1 MHGLP
6 GLGGDPEAGEGPQ
19 QQGSTL
25 NRRQSNSRYILW
37 TVFPEILQNKL
48 LTYMYTYWIKW
59 LIEESFGSF
68 GQLICVLTML
78 WFQRAN
84 LSCLASDQT
93 TNFFNTNTWNWLGV
107 ISKSFCLTF
116 SDCWEFIQGVRMI
129 IQRLLILLIGYY

>member
-48 LTYMYTYWIKW
+48 LTYMYIVYLLNQMIDWRKFRFFWPTDLCFDDVVIS
-59 LIEESFGSF
+59 ESQPKLPGIRPDNEFLQYKHMELVRIYKQIILF
-68 GQLICVLTML
+68 
-78 WFQRAN
+78 
-84 LSCLASDQT
+84 
-93 TNFFNTNTWNWLGV
+93 NFFWLLR
-107 ISKSFCLTF
+107 IYSRS
-116 SDCWEFIQGVRMI
+116 
-129 IQRLLILLIGYY
+129 